1 MNCEILA
8 VGTELLL
15 GNTVNTNAANLSD
28 RLAMLGINVFWHTVV
43 GDNPARLRAAADA
56 AKARAGLIITTGG
69 LGPTYDDLTKNVLA
83 DTFGKPLVLN
93 GDEARF
99 LRDYYASRNLRL
111 TDNVLQQAY
120 LPEGC
125 TVFHNDWGTAPG
137 CAFESGGTHVLMLP
151 GPPRECLPM
160 FDHCAAPYL
169 RALSGETLVSRQIH
183 VFGMGESAIEALF
196 REEMERMQNPTL
208 ATYAKEGEVMLRVT
222 AKAACREAAA
232 AMCEPVV
239 KKVSDALGDLVYSVD
254 IDSLE
259 ACVLA
264 HLRRSQQSF
273 AAAESLTG
281 GLIGARFT
289 ALPGAS
295 EVFRGGAVTYCDE
308 VKAGLLGIDPALI
321 AEKGAVSRE
330 VAAAM
335 AEGVRKATG
344 ADFGVSATGL
354 AGPDGDGVNPVGT
367 VFVGL
372 SGPDGTWVR
381 HLTLNGDRR
390 HIRTMAANN
399 AFDMLHRCL
408 TGRPVSL
415 PKDDRRR
422 AIRGTSLQ
430 SPWPR

>member
-43 GDNPARLRAAADA
+43 GDNPARLRAAVEA
-56 AKARAGLIITTGG
+56 ARTRAGLIITTGG

-83 DTFGKPLVLN
+83 EAFGKPLVRN
-93 GDEARF
+93 PAEEHF
-99 LRDYYASRNLRL
+99 LRDYYAARKLPL
-111 TDNVLQQAY
+111 TDNVLQQAR

-137 CAFESGGTHVLMLP
+137 CAFEAGGVQVLLLP

-183 VFGMGESAIEALF
+183 VFGMGESAIEAIF
-196 REEMERMQNPTL
+196 REEMEKMQNPTL

-222 AKAACREAAA
+222 AKAACKEAAA

-239 KKVSDALGDLVYSVD
+239 KKVSDTLGDLVYSVD
-254 IDSLE
+254 ENSLE

-264 HLRRSQQSF
+264 HLRRSHQTF

-295 EVFRGGAVTYCDE
+295 EAFRGGAVTYCDE
-308 VKAGLLGIDPALI
+308 VKAGLLGIDAALI

-335 AEGVRKATG
+335 AEGVRKAAG

-354 AGPDGDGVNPVGT
+354 AGPDGDGVHPVGT

-372 SGPDGTWVR
+372 AAPDGTWVR
-381 HLTLNGDRR
+381 RLALTGDRSR
-390 HIRTMAANN
+390 IRTMAANH
-399 AFDMLHRCL
+399 AFDMLRRRL
-408 TGRPVSL
+408 TGL
-415 PKDDRRR
+415 PILREK
-422 AIRGTSLQ
+422 T
-430 SPWPR
+430 